1 MARTADRKAESP
13 YAGAPAI
20 ALPARVGDAGTNV
33 FFFFNTHK
41 HAHTHTTH
49 AMPLRLQVFRWVT
62 QGCSL
67 SPVSERTWSGGGQ
80 RGSSDSR

>member
-33 FFFFNTHK
+33 FFFSLIHTQTRTHSHHARHATAVAGFSLGNTG
-41 HAHTHTTH
+41 
-49 AMPLRLQVFRWVT
+49 VFT
-62 QGCSL
+62 
-67 SPVSERTWSGGGQ
+67 
-80 RGSSDSR
+80 